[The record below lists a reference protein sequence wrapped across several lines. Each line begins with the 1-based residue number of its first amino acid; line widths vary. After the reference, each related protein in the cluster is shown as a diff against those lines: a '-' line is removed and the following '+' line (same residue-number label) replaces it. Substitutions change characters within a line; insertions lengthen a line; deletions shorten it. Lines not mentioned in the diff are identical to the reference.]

1 MIDKNN
7 NNIHKKSVY
16 DWWNSEYT
24 KKWHNLKYDKKHIE
38 YPHVVERLNKA
49 TEYIINLKPDKNS
62 KILEFGFG
70 GGQSSKKIL
79 DLGYDYTGVEISKH
93 MIQSAEGKCINFIKK
108 NKARFYHGSLDEKN
122 PNLNY
127 EGYDVVLI
135 CGALQYTNDINF
147 ALNEIYKLLNKDGYF
162 IICQANMY
170 AIHEFFG
177 FRKFLKSTI
186 RLMTNE
192 KYLYSYSNS
201 YKSLL
206 LETRLNKFFKKYENS
221 NFFKSKFMTRYENNW
236 SYKIK
241 KRLFSLSTLK
251 KHLKFN
257 GLNPIID
264 FGAPFLL
271 FHQNRFINNLYRMI
285 DGILNF
291 MHKFLK
297 FKFLI
302 NIADNVIIVSKKNV

>member
-1 MIDKNN
+1 MINKNSNN
-7 NNIHKKSVY
+7 NNIKSVY
-16 DWWNSEYT
+16 NWWNSEYT

-38 YPHVVERLNKA
+38 YPHVVARLNKA
-49 TEYIINLKPDKNS
+49 IEYLINLKPDKNS

-93 MIQSAEGKCINFIKK
+93 MIQSAEEKCADFIKK

-122 PNLNY
+122 PKLMNGN
-127 EGYDVVLI
+127 YDVILI
-135 CGALQYTNDINF
+135 CGALQYTNDVNF
-147 ALNEIYKLLNKDGYF
+147 ALREINKLLNKDGYF

-177 FRKFLKSTI
+177 FRKFLKTAI
-186 RLMTNE
+186 RFLTNE
-192 KYLYSYSNS
+192 NYFYSYSNS

-206 LETRLNKFFKKYENS
+206 LETKLQKYFKKYENS
-221 NFFKSKFMTRYENNW
+221 NFFKSKFMTRYENEW
-236 SYKIK
+236 SFKIK

-257 GLNPIID
+257 GFNPISD

-271 FHQNRFINNLYRMI
+271 FHKNRIINNLYIII
-285 DGILNF
+285 DSILNF